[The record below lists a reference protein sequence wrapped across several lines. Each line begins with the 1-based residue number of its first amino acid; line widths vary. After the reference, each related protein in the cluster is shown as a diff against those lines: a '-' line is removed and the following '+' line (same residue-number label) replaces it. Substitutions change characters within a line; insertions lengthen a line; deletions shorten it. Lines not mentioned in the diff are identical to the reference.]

1 MKWWIK
7 FGCFLTGWNS
17 SILSQCSEASF
28 KHLKKYTAA
37 LLILIILWGFTGY
50 CFAERYVE
58 APWWGCIISSIIFV
72 VIVIQIERQ
81 IILTVGTHKWT
92 TFFRFFIAVIMAFL
106 GSSIIDQIIFGADI
120 NRKMVEITDRQVVEQ
135 LPLRLKVIDVKLSE
149 LQTNIDSLDK
159 ANIILNDEIVREPV
173 IKTVSTTTTYTKER
187 QDDGSYKDI
196 PQTTVSTTPMANPR
210 VKQVEANNMTLE
222 GLRKQQDEYTQK
234 KMNVE
239 KDLRTE
245 LSSNTGFLSELRA
258 MIEILSTR
266 IEALIFY
273 IIIFAF
279 LISLELFVVT
289 SKLGDKKCDYDM
301 IIEHQLN
308 VKTQALEELVK
319 V

>member
-1 MKWWIK
+1 
-7 FGCFLTGWNS
+7 
-17 SILSQCSEASF
+17 
-28 KHLKKYTAA
+28 
-37 LLILIILWGFTGY
+37 
-50 CFAERYVE
+50 
-58 APWWGCIISSIIFV
+58 
-72 VIVIQIERQ
+72 
-81 IILTVGTHKWT
+81 
-92 TFFRFFIAVIMAFL
+92 MAFL

-308 VKTQALEELVK
+308 VKIQALEELVK

>member
-1 MKWWIK
+1 
-7 FGCFLTGWNS
+7 
-17 SILSQCSEASF
+17 
-28 KHLKKYTAA
+28 
-37 LLILIILWGFTGY
+37 
-50 CFAERYVE
+50 
-58 APWWGCIISSIIFV
+58 
-72 VIVIQIERQ
+72 
-81 IILTVGTHKWT
+81 
-92 TFFRFFIAVIMAFL
+92 
-106 GSSIIDQIIFGADI
+106 
-120 NRKMVEITDRQVVEQ
+120 MVEITDRQVVEQ

-266 IEALIFY
+266 IEALIFTLLY
-273 IIIFAF
+273 
-279 LISLELFVVT
+279 LLF
-289 SKLGDKKCDYDM
+289 
-301 IIEHQLN
+301 
-308 VKTQALEELVK
+308 
-319 V
+319 